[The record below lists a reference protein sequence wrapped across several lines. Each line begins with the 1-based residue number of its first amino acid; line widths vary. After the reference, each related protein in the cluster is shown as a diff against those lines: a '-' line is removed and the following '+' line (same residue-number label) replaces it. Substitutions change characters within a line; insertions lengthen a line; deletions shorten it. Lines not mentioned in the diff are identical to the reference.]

1 MRWAA
6 RAVSITRSS
15 GSLYVAMKTSTV
27 RPGCGAGGFGRSRAR
42 HIVSP
47 NRSESMRLYVSASTS
62 GIAIQSASVFTEN
75 SSRQMM

>member
-15 GSLYVAMKTSTV
+15 GSLYVAMNTSTV
-27 RPGCGAGGFGRSRAR
+27 SPGCGAGGLGRSRAR

-47 NRSESMRLYVSASTS
+47 KSSESMRLYVSASTS
-62 GIAIQSASVFTEN
+62 GIAIQSASVFTEK